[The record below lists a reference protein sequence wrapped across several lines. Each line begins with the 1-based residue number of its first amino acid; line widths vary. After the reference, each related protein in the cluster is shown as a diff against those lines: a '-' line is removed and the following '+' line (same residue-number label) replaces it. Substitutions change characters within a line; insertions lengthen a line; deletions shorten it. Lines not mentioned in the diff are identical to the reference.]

1 MNEELKEFLERAFN
15 QKIVD
20 IQEISGGWLTEK
32 WKVQFKELSIMLK
45 IIEHKKIIRRD
56 INIELAANLLKT
68 AYDFGIKCP
77 CIYKINDK
85 LIHNLSKKSSCTRKI
100 LTNVH

>member
-1 MNEELKEFLERAFN
+1 MNEELKALVERAFN

-32 WKVQFKELSIMLK
+32 WKIQFKDLSIMLK

-56 INIELAANLLKT
+56 INIELAANLLQN

-85 LIHNLSKKSSCTRKI
+85 
-100 LTNVH
+100 

>member
-45 IIEHKKIIRRD
+45 IIEHKK
-56 INIELAANLLKT
+56 
-68 AYDFGIKCP
+68 
-77 CIYKINDK
+77 
-85 LIHNLSKKSSCTRKI
+85 
-100 LTNVH
+100 

>member
-45 IIEHKKIIRRD
+45 KIKSKYKVEWGKRKSD
-56 INIELAANLLKT
+56 FELRCGHGKT
-68 AYDFGIKCP
+68 
-77 CIYKINDK
+77 NR
-85 LIHNLSKKSSCTRKI
+85 T
-100 LTNVH
+100 